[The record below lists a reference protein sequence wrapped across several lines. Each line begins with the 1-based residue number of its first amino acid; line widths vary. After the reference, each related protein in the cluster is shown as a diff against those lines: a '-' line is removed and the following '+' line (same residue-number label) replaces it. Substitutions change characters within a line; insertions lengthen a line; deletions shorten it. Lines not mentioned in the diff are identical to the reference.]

1 VLEALRDFKCAPS
14 EAVTIG
20 DSWADVVAAQRA
32 GCVGV
37 LVVTGRG
44 AALGALLRQHG
55 VSLPV
60 TLRTDAGDAGGPA
73 STDYAKLQSIADGD
87 GAAAA
92 VAVEQWV
99 GAMRVPQSE
108 S

>member
-1 VLEALRDFKCAPS
+1 M
-14 EAVTIG
+14 IG
-20 DSWADVVAAQRA
+20 DSWPDVVAAQRA

-37 LVVTGRG
+37 LVATGRG

-60 TLRTDAGDAGGPA
+60 TLRSDAGDEA
-73 STDYAKLQSIADGD
+73 STDYAKLQSMADGD

>member
-1 VLEALRDFKCAPS
+1 M
-14 EAVTIG
+14 IG

-37 LVVTGRG
+37 LVATGRG

-60 TLRTDAGDAGGPA
+60 TLRSDAGDAA
-73 STDYAKLQSIADGD
+73 STDYAKLQSMADGD